1 MGDIKIDR
9 DNPNRGMLMLPTGYT
24 RKNPNILIPTFGLD
38 DAELSN
44 MIIAECEKQGLSEK
58 QANVV
63 VEEAER
69 EYENR
74 MKVKEAQRE
83 LRMRLREIQRYPKL
97 KNGGIAPV
105 KKGKYKLI

>member
-1 MGDIKIDR
+1 
-9 DNPNRGMLMLPTGYT
+9 MLPTGYT

-58 QANVV
+58 ETNIV
-63 VEEAER
+63 VEEAE
-69 EYENR
+69 
-74 MKVKEAQRE
+74 RE

>member
-1 MGDIKIDR
+1 
-9 DNPNRGMLMLPTGYT
+9 MLPTGYT
-24 RKNPNILIPTFGLD
+24 RKNPNVLIPLIGLD
-38 DAELSN
+38 TAELSN
-44 MIIAECEKQGLSEK
+44 LIIAECEKQGLSEK

-105 KKGKYKLI
+105 KKGAYKLI

>member
-9 DNPNRGMLMLPTGYT
+9 ANPNRGMLMLPTGYS
-24 RKNPNILIPTFGLD
+24 RKNPNILIPMEGLD
-38 DAELSN
+38 TAELSN

-58 QANVV
+58 EANIV

-69 EYENR
+69 QYENR

-83 LRMRLREIQRYPKL
+83 LRMRIREIQRYPKL